1 MAFAIAGQAHKFMIL
16 SDLVVK
22 LRQQLDRLRAEAQHK
37 EGEAEKLVKASMNEI
52 SQWEATTEKLV
63 TQINQARDEHVSY
76 VSTTTI
82 FSRKLVF
89 PLD

>member
-22 LRQQLDRLRAEAQHK
+22 LRQRLDRLRAEAQQK

-76 VSTTTI
+76 VSTTSP
-82 FSRKLVF
+82 FFVVN
-89 PLD
+89 